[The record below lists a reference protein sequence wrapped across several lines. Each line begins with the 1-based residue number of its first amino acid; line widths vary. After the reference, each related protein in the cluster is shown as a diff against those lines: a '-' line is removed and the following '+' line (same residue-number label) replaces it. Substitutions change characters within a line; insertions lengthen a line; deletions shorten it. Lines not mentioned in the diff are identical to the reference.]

1 MKRGRGY
8 LGQFFALLSQTQKN
22 RSQKS
27 LDTGNI
33 CEKSFEFR
41 FNLLFYVNANGFT
54 AVNKRLRV
62 PSNQQQYFKVI
73 TVLFDFLRLMDDR
86 SKRFQRRTFVRKRLE
101 EDWAESSKQKHDREM
116 EERLHQLA
124 PGALLHEQCDKYHRC
139 QQCKRKVNNC
149 GESNIWRESRY
160 IPGSRLMV

>member
-8 LGQFFALLSQTQKN
+8 LGQNVAPLSQTQKD

-27 LDTGNI
+27 LDTGYI
-33 CEKSFEFR
+33 CEKSFKFR

-73 TVLFDFLRLMDDR
+73 TVLFDF
-86 SKRFQRRTFVRKRLE
+86 
-101 EDWAESSKQKHDREM
+101 
-116 EERLHQLA
+116 
-124 PGALLHEQCDKYHRC
+124 
-139 QQCKRKVNNC
+139 
-149 GESNIWRESRY
+149 
-160 IPGSRLMV
+160 

>member
-8 LGQFFALLSQTQKN
+8 LGQNVALLSQTQKS

-54 AVNKRLRV
+54 AVKKIKGTLY
-62 PSNQQQYFKVI
+62 QILVI
-73 TVLFDFLRLMDDR
+73 N
-86 SKRFQRRTFVRKRLE
+86 
-101 EDWAESSKQKHDREM
+101 SSILK
-116 EERLHQLA
+116 
-124 PGALLHEQCDKYHRC
+124 
-139 QQCKRKVNNC
+139 
-149 GESNIWRESRY
+149 
-160 IPGSRLMV
+160 